1 MLAPVPIF
9 LVVALD
15 GGRETTP
22 PLVVD
27 ELFVVAFGF
36 CTGTRGLIGLTCD
49 VVALEENCF
58 LGEIAFV
65 VALDLT
71 GRAVTVGFVT
81 VVGREVAVIRE
92 VVVPVIVLAVLAAVA
107 DRTGRVV
114 EVDAIVLRVLA
125 ETGF

>member
-1 MLAPVPIF
+1 VLAPVPTF
-9 LVVALD
+9 LVVAPD
-15 GGRETTP
+15 EGRETTP
-22 PLVVD
+22 LLVAD
-27 ELFVVAFGF
+27 ELFVVVFGF
-36 CTGTRGLIGLTCD
+36 CTDTRGFIGLTCD

-71 GRAVTVGFVT
+71 GRAATVGFLT
-81 VVGREVAVIRE
+81 VVGREVVVIR
-92 VVVPVIVLAVLAAVA
+92 VVVIPVIVLAAVA
-107 DRTGRVV
+107 DRAGRVV

>member
-1 MLAPVPIF
+1 MLAPVPTC

-22 PLVVD
+22 LLVVD
-27 ELFVVAFGF
+27 ELFVVMFGF
-36 CTGTRGLIGLTCD
+36 CTDTRGFIGLTCD
-49 VVALEENCF
+49 VVALEGNCF

-71 GRAVTVGFVT
+71 GRAATVGFVT
-81 VVGREVAVIRE
+81 VVGREVVVIRV

-107 DRTGRVV
+107 DRAGRVV